1 MAGTS
6 GSAPGPTLL
15 LGNGLRAAD
24 RRVRFKGKN
33 VAILGGN
40 SGIGRAAAIGF
51 AAEGARLAITGRDP
65 GTLAKVAAE
74 TGALAIRSDIASIAD
89 SQAAFTRIGAELGP
103 LDVLFV
109 NAGIGGFAAV
119 ADVTP
124 ELWDQLHGVNL
135 RGCFFAC
142 QAALPQLRDG
152 GAIVITGSIGSV
164 LAIPGNAAYA
174 SAKAGL
180 RAVVRILA
188 VELLS
193 RRIRVNMVSP
203 GPTETPLINRN
214 PGMSADAVDQLRRQ
228 MVAAVPMNRMGEAD
242 EVARAV
248 LFLAS
253 SEASFVNGVDLYVD
267 GGCIEL

>member
-1 MAGTS
+1 M
-6 GSAPGPTLL
+6 
-15 LGNGLRAAD
+15 
-24 RRVRFKGKN
+24 RFHGKA

-65 GTLAKVAAE
+65 NNLAQVAAE
-74 TGALAIRSDIASIAD
+74 TGALALPSDIASIAD
-89 SQAAFTRIGAELGP
+89 NRASFDRIAASLGSI
-103 LDVLFV
+103 DVLCV
-109 NAGIGGFAAV
+109 NAGVGGFATV

-135 RGCFFAC
+135 RGAFFAC
-142 QAALPQLRDG
+142 QAALPHLRDG
-152 GAIVITGSIGSV
+152 GAIVVTGSIGAV

-180 RAVVRILA
+180 RAVTRILA
-188 VELLS
+188 VELLP

-214 PGMSADAVDQLRRQ
+214 PGMSASGIQQLREQ
-228 MVAAVPMNRMGEAD
+228 MTAAVPMHRLGEPE

-253 SEASFVNGVDLYVD
+253 PEASFINGVDLYVD
-267 GGCIEL
+267 GGCVEL